1 MENKITIN
9 GKTLE
14 LDKISPEFRHMLA
27 ELGIIPDE
35 KQNVFKRV
43 DFGKLYWSFT
53 RDVNEPVE
61 VLELE
66 DSFDNRAFEHANYFT
81 DKSVAVKLARQFEL
95 QRRLL
100 RYAYNNNVYKP
111 LNEIEEGTF
120 CDNNM
125 ARVIRYSPV
134 EKDFKIWTVV
144 EPGLSEVTFDSL
156 AAAEEAF
163 EKVVRPFVEA
173 HPEMLED

>member
-14 LDKISPEFRHMLA
+14 LDKISPEFRHMLT
-27 ELGIIPDE
+27 ELGIIPDK
-35 KQNVFKRV
+35 KQDVFKRV
-43 DFGKLYWSFT
+43 DFGELYWSFT
-53 RDVNEPVE
+53 RDINEPVE

-100 RYAYNNNVYKP
+100 RFAYNNNTYKP
-111 LNEIEEGTF
+111 LNEIEDTACEY
-120 CDNNM
+120 
-125 ARVIRYSPV
+125 AAWVIRYSPI
-134 EKDFKIWTVV
+134 EKDFKIWVAV

-156 AAAEEAF
+156 RAAEEAL
-163 EKVVRPFVEA
+163 EKVVKPFVEA
-173 HPEMLED
+173 HPETIED